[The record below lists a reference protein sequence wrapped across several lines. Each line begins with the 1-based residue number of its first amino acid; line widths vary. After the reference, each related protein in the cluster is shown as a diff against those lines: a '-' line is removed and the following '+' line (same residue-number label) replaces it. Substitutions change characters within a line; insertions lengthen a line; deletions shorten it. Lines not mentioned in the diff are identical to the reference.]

1 MMNSREMIRNFYEN
15 IISGDMIDGID
26 LYVSRDCTARIGEQ
40 SIPIGL
46 EGMKRHAI
54 DVRKTYPDMKIR
66 VLRQHSDGDFVISE
80 IVMEGTH
87 QGEWLGIRPS
97 GKKLSIT
104 GVNID
109 RVSDGKI
116 TEHGGAANVF
126 DTFWAEGLIQAKS

>member
-1 MMNSREMIRNFYEN
+1 MNSREMVRNFYEN
-15 IISGDMIDGID
+15 IISGNLIEEIAG
-26 LYVSRDCTARIGEQ
+26 YVSVDSTARIGEQ
-40 SIPIGL
+40 GIPLGL
-46 EGMKRHAI
+46 EGIKQHAI

-109 RVSDGKI
+109 RISGGKI

-126 DTFWAEGLIQAKS
+126 DAFWAEGLIRAKS

>member
-1 MMNSREMIRNFYEN
+1 MNSREMVRNFYEN
-15 IISGDMIDGID
+15 IISNNLTDEIDG
-26 LYVSRDCTARIGEQ
+26 YVSVDCTARIGEQ
-40 SIPIGL
+40 GIPIGL
-46 EGMKRHAI
+46 EGMKQHAI

-109 RVSDGKI
+109 RNVV
-116 TEHGGAANVF
+116 ANVF